1 MISITE
7 SEWKVM
13 EVLWERSPVS
23 LKEILSVLKA
33 KTPWSTTTVRT
44 LLVRLMDK
52 GAVEADKTTTNF
64 KYYPLIE
71 KEVCQIQETK
81 NLLDRV
87 FNGSV
92 GALVSTLVKESDLT
106 EEERKDLLNII
117 SKMKL
122 EEEA

>member
-13 EVLWERSPVS
+13 EVLWEKSPVS
-23 LKEILSVLKA
+23 LKEILNVLKV

-52 GAVEADKTTTNF
+52 GAVEADKATTNF

-87 FNGSV
+87 FNGSI

-106 EEERKDLLNII
+106 QEDQEELMNII
-117 SKMKL
+117 SKMKI
-122 EEEA
+122 EEEG